1 MESTQSLSAVSEP
14 SAALSPEKRVLAWYD
29 AWADDMLRFCFL
41 CLGSQQEAEKALC
54 EAFLRLMK
62 NSSASQEYPFSSP
75 RTLCL
80 RSACIVCKK
89 SFRRFRRFYP
99 ADDAALAAQLAAFG
113 CTQPGDLKLLISIL
127 HLPFTERCILLMTCW
142 LGLTEEETD
151 YVMHLRPAALRK
163 HRVLAEELLTKSWRK
178 EKEYDEHT
186 T

>member
-1 MESTQSLSAVSEP
+1 MESTQSLSALSAP
-14 SAALSPEKRVLAWYD
+14 SAALSPEKKVLAWYD
-29 AWADDMLRFCFL
+29 AFADDMLRFCFL
-41 CLGSQQEAEKALC
+41 CLGSQQEGEKALC

-89 SFRRFRRFYP
+89 SLRRFRRFYP
-99 ADDAALAAQLAAFG
+99 ADDAALSAQLAAFG
-113 CTQPGDLKLLISIL
+113 CTQPDDLNLLSGIM

-142 LGLTEEETD
+142 LGLSEEETAF
-151 YVMHLRPAALRK
+151 VMHLRLAALRK
-163 HRVLAEELLTKSWRK
+163 HRVLAEELLTKSGRK

>member
-1 MESTQSLSAVSEP
+1 MESTQSLSAVPAP

-62 NSSASQEYPFSSP
+62 NSSASQEYLFSSP

-89 SFRRFRRFYP
+89 SLRRFRRFYP
-99 ADDAALAAQLAAFG
+99 ADDAALSAQLAAFG
-113 CTQPGDLKLLISIL
+113 CTQPGDLKLLIGIL

-142 LGLTEEETD
+142 LGLSEEETAF
-151 YVMHLRPAALRK
+151 VMHLRPAVLRR
-163 HRVLAEELLTKSWRK
+163 HRIKAEEMMTEGRS
-178 EKEYDEHT
+178 EMEE
-186 T
+186 

>member
-1 MESTQSLSAVSEP
+1 MESTQSLSALSAP
-14 SAALSPEKRVLAWYD
+14 SAALSPEKKVLAWYD

-89 SFRRFRRFYP
+89 SLRRFRRFYP
-99 ADDAALAAQLAAFG
+99 ADDAALSAQLA
-113 CTQPGDLKLLISIL
+113 
-127 HLPFTERCILLMTCW
+127 MTCW
-142 LGLTEEETD
+142 LGLTEEETA
-151 YVMHLRPAALRK
+151 YVMHLRLAALRK
-163 HRVLAEELLTKSWRK
+163 HRVLAEELLTKSGRK

>member
-1 MESTQSLSAVSEP
+1 MMESTQSLSALSAP
-14 SAALSPEKRVLAWYD
+14 SAALSPEKKVLAWYD
-29 AWADDMLRFCFL
+29 AFADDMLRFCFL

-62 NSSASQEYPFSSP
+62 NSSASQEYLFSSP

-99 ADDAALAAQLAAFG
+99 ADDAALSAQLAAFG
-113 CTQPGDLKLLISIL
+113 CTQPGDLKLLTGLL

-142 LGLTEEETD
+142 LGLSEEETAF
-151 YVMHLRPAALRK
+151 VMHLRPAVLRK
-163 HRVLAEELLTKSWRK
+163 HRIKAEEMMTEGWS
-178 EKEYDEHT
+178 EMEE
-186 T
+186 